1 MMSLSPNLPPDKLR
15 EMLRIRRFEERASA
29 DYLAGKIYG
38 VVHCYI
44 GEEAVAVGVC
54 STLKRD
60 DRIISTHRGHGH
72 CIAKGADLNRMMA
85 ELYGRQTG
93 YCKGKGGSMH
103 IADFDIGML
112 GANGIVAGG
121 ISIITGAGLAAQMEG
136 KGGVAVSFFGD
147 GASNAGPFH
156 ECLNIAAAW
165 KLPMI
170 YVCENNMYAAQTAA
184 AVTHSLSDVAARA
197 AGYGI
202 PGVVV
207 DGNDIFAV
215 YQATNRAV
223 ERARA
228 GEGPTLIECKT
239 YRWRAHTER
248 RGQPDPR
255 DPAEIAAWKGRDPIT
270 RLERQL
276 RDQGYLDDAELRSM
290 EGDVMRVLKPLSP
303 SPRRAPSRC
312 PSRRP
317 TMCLRPEA
325 RRRRCESSHI
335 TRPRSKPSPRRCGA
349 TPRSFTCRP
358 TRCRRCLTNSGR
370 GGSRRRRSRKPPL
383 PASASERPGAVSAR
397 SSTGAR

>member
-1 MMSLSPNLPPDKLR
+1 MSLSTQSLSPNLPPDTQR
-15 EMLRIRRFEERASA
+15 EMLRRMLTIRHFEERASA

-54 STLKRD
+54 SALDRG

-85 ELYGRQTG
+85 ELYGRETG

-103 IADFDIGML
+103 IADFGIGML

-121 ISIITGAGLAAQMEG
+121 IAIVTGAGLAAQMEG
-136 KGGVAVSFFGD
+136 KRGVAVSFFGD

-165 KLPMI
+165 KLPML
-170 YVCENNMYAAQTAA
+170 YVCENNLYAAQTSAA
-184 AVTHSLSDVAARA
+184 ATHALNDVAARA

-215 YQATNRAV
+215 YQAASRAV

-248 RGQPDPR
+248 KGQPDYR
-255 DPAEIAAWKGRDPIT
+255 DTAEIEAWKGRDPIAE
-270 RLERQL
+270 LARQL
-276 RDQGYLDDAELRSM
+276 RDQGDLDDAAFQALDR
-290 EGDVMRVLKPLSP
+290 DVMAAIERAVAFAEASP
-303 SPRRAPSRC
+303 FPQ
-312 PSRRP
+312 
-317 TMCLRPEA
+317 PEQ
-325 RRRRCESSHI
+325 
-335 TRPRSKPSPRRCGA
+335 A
-349 TPRSFTCRP
+349 TDDVF
-358 TRCRRCLTNSGR
+358 
-370 GGSRRRRSRKPPL
+370 
-383 PASASERPGAVSAR
+383 A
-397 SSTGAR
+397 

>member
-1 MMSLSPNLPPDKLR
+1 MASHNKVPGVTPMTNLSPTNLPPERQRDILR
-15 EMLRIRRFEERASA
+15 RMLTIRRFEERASA
-29 DYLAGKIYG
+29 DYLGGKIYG

-54 STLKRD
+54 TALGQG

-85 ELYGRQTG
+85 ELYGRQAG

-103 IADFDIGML
+103 IADFGIGML

-170 YVCENNMYAAQTAA
+170 YICENNMYAAQTAA
-184 AVTHSLSDVAARA
+184 ANTHALPDVAGRA

-207 DGNDIFAV
+207 DGNDVFAV
-215 YQATNRAV
+215 HQAASAAV
-223 ERARA
+223 DRARS
-228 GEGPTLIECKT
+228 GGGPSLIECKT
-239 YRWRAHTER
+239 YRWRGHTER

-255 DPAEIAAWKGRDPIT
+255 DPAELEAWKRKDPIAL
-270 RLERQL
+270 LERQL
-276 RDQGYLDDAELRSM
+276 RDQDELDDAGLQGM
-290 EGDVMRVLKPLSP
+290 EREIMAALERAVAFAEASP
-303 SPRRAPSRC
+303 
-312 PSRRP
+312 
-317 TMCLRPEA
+317 
-325 RRRRCESSHI
+325 
-335 TRPRSKPSPRRCGA
+335 
-349 TPRSFTCRP
+349 F
-358 TRCRRCLTNSGR
+358 
-370 GGSRRRRSRKPPL
+370 PL
-383 PASASERPGAVSAR
+383 PEHATDDVFAA
-397 SSTGAR
+397 

>member
-1 MMSLSPNLPPDKLR
+1 MSLSTQSLAPNLPPEEQR
-15 EMLRIRRFEERASA
+15 QMLRRMLTIRRFEERASA
-29 DYLAGKIYG
+29 DYQAGKIYG

-54 STLKRD
+54 SALGKG

-85 ELYGRQTG
+85 ELYGRQGG

-103 IADFDIGML
+103 IADFAIGML

-156 ECLNIAAAW
+156 ECLNIAATW
-165 KLPMI
+165 KLPML
-170 YVCENNMYAAQTAA
+170 YVCENNMYAAQTKAA
-184 AVTHSLSDVAARA
+184 ATHALPDVAARA

-215 YQATNRAV
+215 YQAANTAV
-223 ERARA
+223 ERARS
-228 GEGPTLIECKT
+228 GGGPSLIECKT

-255 DPAEIAAWKGRDPIT
+255 DPSEREAWQRKDPIALIER
-270 RLERQL
+270 RLRE
-276 RDQGYLDDAELRSM
+276 QGELDDVGLQRVEHDIMSALEAAVAFAEA
-290 EGDVMRVLKPLSP
+290 SP
-303 SPRRAPSRC
+303 
-312 PSRRP
+312 
-317 TMCLRPEA
+317 
-325 RRRRCESSHI
+325 
-335 TRPRSKPSPRRCGA
+335 
-349 TPRSFTCRP
+349 F
-358 TRCRRCLTNSGR
+358 
-370 GGSRRRRSRKPPL
+370 PL
-383 PASASERPGAVSAR
+383 PEQATDDVFAA
-397 SSTGAR
+397 

>member
-1 MMSLSPNLPPDKLR
+1 MQSLSPNLPPEEQR
-15 EMLRIRRFEERASA
+15 EMLRRILASRPFEERASA

-54 STLKRD
+54 SALERS

-103 IADFDIGML
+103 IADFGIGML

-121 ISIITGAGLAAQMEG
+121 ISIVTGAGLAAQMEG
-136 KGGVAVSFFGD
+136 QGGVAVSFFGD

-156 ECLNIAAAW
+156 ECLNIAATW
-165 KLPMI
+165 KLPML
-170 YVCENNMYAAQTAA
+170 YVCENNLYAAQTAA
-184 AVTHSLSDVAARA
+184 AATQAMSDVAAHA

-215 YQATNRAV
+215 YQAANRAV
-223 ERARA
+223 DRARA
-228 GEGPTLIECKT
+228 GGGPTLIECKT

-248 RGQPDPR
+248 RGQADPR
-255 DPAEIAAWKGRDPIT
+255 DRAEVEAWQRKDPIAL
-270 RLERQL
+270 LERQL
-276 RDQGYLDDAELRSM
+276 RDQGELDDTGLQSM
-290 EGDVMRVLKPLSP
+290 EGEIMAALEAAVAFADASP
-303 SPRRAPSRC
+303 
-312 PSRRP
+312 
-317 TMCLRPEA
+317 
-325 RRRRCESSHI
+325 
-335 TRPRSKPSPRRCGA
+335 
-349 TPRSFTCRP
+349 F
-358 TRCRRCLTNSGR
+358 
-370 GGSRRRRSRKPPL
+370 PL
-383 PASASERPGAVSAR
+383 PEQATDDVFAA
-397 SSTGAR
+397 

>member
-1 MMSLSPNLPPDKLR
+1 MAQTISTGVSANLPPDVQR
-15 EMLRIRRFEERASA
+15 EMLRKMLTIRRFEERASD
-29 DYLAGKIYG
+29 DYTAGKIYG

-54 STLKRD
+54 SALKQT

-85 ELYGRQTG
+85 ELYGRTTG

-103 IADFDIGML
+103 IADFNIGML

-156 ECLNIAAAW
+156 ECMNIAAAW

-184 AVTHSLSDVAARA
+184 AATHAMPDVAGRA
-197 AGYGI
+197 HGYGI
-202 PGVVV
+202 PGIVV
-207 DGNDIFAV
+207 DGNDVFAV
-215 YQATNRAV
+215 YQAANAAV
-223 ERARA
+223 ERARSGA
-228 GEGPTLIECKT
+228 GPTLIECKT

-255 DPAEIAAWKGRDPIT
+255 DAAERASWQAKDPLALI
-270 RLERQL
+270 ERRL
-276 RDQGYLDDAELRSM
+276 RDQGELDDAGVQGIEAEIQGAL
-290 EGDVMRVLKPLSP
+290 EAAIAFAEASP
-303 SPRRAPSRC
+303 
-312 PSRRP
+312 
-317 TMCLRPEA
+317 
-325 RRRRCESSHI
+325 
-335 TRPRSKPSPRRCGA
+335 
-349 TPRSFTCRP
+349 F
-358 TRCRRCLTNSGR
+358 
-370 GGSRRRRSRKPPL
+370 PL
-383 PASASERPGAVSAR
+383 PEHATDDVFAA
-397 SSTGAR
+397 

>member
-1 MMSLSPNLPPDKLR
+1 MTNLSPNLPPDKQR
-15 EMLRIRRFEERASA
+15 EMLRQMLTIRRFEERASA
-29 DYLAGKIYG
+29 DYVAGKIYG

-54 STLKRD
+54 SALNRD

-85 ELYGRQTG
+85 ELYGRQAG

-121 ISIITGAGLAAQMEG
+121 IAIVTGAGLAAQMEG

-156 ECLNIAAAW
+156 ECLNIAATW
-165 KLPMI
+165 KLPML
-170 YVCENNMYAAQTAA
+170 YVCENNMYAAQTPAA
-184 AVTHSLSDVAARA
+184 ATHALGDVASRA

-207 DGNDIFAV
+207 DGNDVFAV
-215 YQATNRAV
+215 YQAAHAAV

-228 GEGPTLIECKT
+228 GAGPSLIECKT

-248 RGQPDPR
+248 HGQPDPR
-255 DPAEIAAWKGRDPIT
+255 DRAEVETWLRRDPIALLT
-270 RLERQL
+270 QQLQEQREIDSDGLRAMENEISHALEAAAAF
-276 RDQGYLDDAELRSM
+276 AEA
-290 EGDVMRVLKPLSP
+290 SP
-303 SPRRAPSRC
+303 
-312 PSRRP
+312 
-317 TMCLRPEA
+317 
-325 RRRRCESSHI
+325 
-335 TRPRSKPSPRRCGA
+335 
-349 TPRSFTCRP
+349 F
-358 TRCRRCLTNSGR
+358 
-370 GGSRRRRSRKPPL
+370 PL
-383 PASASERPGAVSAR
+383 PDHAIEDVFAS
-397 SSTGAR
+397 

>member
-1 MMSLSPNLPPDKLR
+1 MNLSPDTQR
-15 EMLRIRRFEERASA
+15 EMLRQMLTIRRFEERASA
-29 DYLAGKIYG
+29 DYLAGRIYG

-54 STLKRD
+54 TALDRG

-72 CIAKGADLNRMMA
+72 CIAKGADLDRMMA

-103 IADFDIGML
+103 IADFGIGML

-121 ISIITGAGLAAQMEG
+121 IAIVTGAGLAAQMEG

-165 KLPMI
+165 KLPML
-170 YVCENNMYAAQTAA
+170 YVCENNMYAAQTSAA
-184 AVTHSLSDVAARA
+184 ATHALGDVAARA

-215 YQATNRAV
+215 YQAASRAV
-223 ERARA
+223 DRARS
-228 GEGPTLIECKT
+228 GGGPTLIECKT

-248 RGQPDPR
+248 KGQPDPR
-255 DPAEIAAWKGRDPIT
+255 DKDELEAWMRKDPIAQ
-270 RLERQL
+270 LERRL
-276 RDQGYLDDAELRSM
+276 RDQGDLDDAELQSM
-290 EGDVMRVLKPLSP
+290 DREVMAAIERAAAFAEASPFPTPEQATDDVF
-303 SPRRAPSRC
+303 A
-312 PSRRP
+312 
-317 TMCLRPEA
+317 
-325 RRRRCESSHI
+325 
-335 TRPRSKPSPRRCGA
+335 G
-349 TPRSFTCRP
+349 
-358 TRCRRCLTNSGR
+358 
-370 GGSRRRRSRKPPL
+370 
-383 PASASERPGAVSAR
+383 
-397 SSTGAR
+397 

>member
-1 MMSLSPNLPPDKLR
+1 MNLSLNLPPEKQR
-15 EMLRIRRFEERASA
+15 EMLRQMLTIRRFEERASA
-29 DYLAGKIYG
+29 DYRTGKIYG

-54 STLKRD
+54 SALDRD

-121 ISIITGAGLAAQMEG
+121 ISIVTGAGLAAQMEG
-136 KGGVAVSFFGD
+136 TGSVAVSFFGD

-165 KLPMI
+165 KLPI
-170 YVCENNMYAAQTAA
+170 LYVCENNMYAAQTPAA
-184 AVTHSLSDVAARA
+184 ATHALSDVALHA

-202 PGVVV
+202 PGVIV
-207 DGNDIFAV
+207 DGDDVFAV
-215 YQATNRAV
+215 YQAAHAAV

-228 GEGPTLIECKT
+228 GDGPTLIECKT

-248 RGQPDPR
+248 AGQPDPR
-255 DPAEIAAWKGRDPIT
+255 DRAELEAWVRRDPIAL
-270 RLERQL
+270 LERQL
-276 RDQGYLDDAELRSM
+276 REQGELDDAMLKAM
-290 EGDVMRVLKPLSP
+290 EGEIVGALEAAVAFAEASP
-303 SPRRAPSRC
+303 
-312 PSRRP
+312 
-317 TMCLRPEA
+317 
-325 RRRRCESSHI
+325 
-335 TRPRSKPSPRRCGA
+335 
-349 TPRSFTCRP
+349 F
-358 TRCRRCLTNSGR
+358 
-370 GGSRRRRSRKPPL
+370 PL
-383 PASASERPGAVSAR
+383 PEQATEDVFA
-397 SSTGAR
+397 

>member
-1 MMSLSPNLPPDKLR
+1 MMSLSPNLPPDKQR
-15 EMLRIRRFEERASA
+15 EMLRQMLMIRRFEERASA

-121 ISIITGAGLAAQMEG
+121 ISIITGAGLAGQMEG

-184 AVTHSLSDVAARA
+184 AVTHALSDVAAKA

-255 DPAEIAAWKGRDPIT
+255 DPAEIEAWKGRDPIT

-276 RDQGYLDDAELRSM
+276 RDQGHLDDAGLRSM
-290 EGDVMRVLKPLSP
+290 EGDVMRVLEAAVTFAEASP
-303 SPRRAPSRC
+303 
-312 PSRRP
+312 
-317 TMCLRPEA
+317 
-325 RRRRCESSHI
+325 
-335 TRPRSKPSPRRCGA
+335 
-349 TPRSFTCRP
+349 F
-358 TRCRRCLTNSGR
+358 
-370 GGSRRRRSRKPPL
+370 PL
-383 PASASERPGAVSAR
+383 PEQATDDVFAA
-397 SSTGAR
+397 